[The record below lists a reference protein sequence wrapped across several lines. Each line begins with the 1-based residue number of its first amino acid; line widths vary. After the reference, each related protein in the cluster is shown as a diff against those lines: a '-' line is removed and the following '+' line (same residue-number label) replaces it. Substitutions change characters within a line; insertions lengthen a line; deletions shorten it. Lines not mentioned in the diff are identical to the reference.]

1 MPQTTANGIRLT
13 YETYGPETGAPL
25 LLICGLGMQMIR
37 WPQGFL
43 DALTDRGFR
52 VIAMDNRDVGLSQWF
67 DEADLQAIVAERQAG
82 RWPEAP
88 YYLSDMAADC
98 AGLLD
103 ALAIPQAHIAGMSM
117 GGMIAQL
124 VACDHR
130 AKALSLTSIMSTTS
144 EPGLPPGTP
153 EALEALSKP
162 RPHPDDDL
170 ETFLELSV
178 ATSRAIGS
186 PAYPAPE
193 AEIHARALADAR
205 RAWRPQGFARQYAAI
220 MASPGRAAKLAAL
233 DLPRR
238 RLTPHP
244 GEAPRAGGASPPP
257 ERRALGLARAARPMG
272 APGLTRGLSP
282 AGDGRSAQSSG
293 KWQATP
299 CPGARA
305 ATGGTSAAHSGCA
318 RGQRVRNRQPEGG
331 STG

>member
-1 MPQTTANGIRLT
+1 MPEITANGIRLT
-13 YETYGPETGAPL
+13 YETYGPESGAPL

-37 WPQGFL
+37 WPEGFL
-43 DALTDRGFR
+43 DALVARGFH
-52 VIAMDNRDVGLSQWF
+52 VIAMDNRDVGLSQGF
-67 DEADLQAIVAERQAG
+67 DEAGVPDLQAIVAERQAG

-103 ALAIPQAHIAGMSM
+103 ALGIAQAHVAGMSM

-162 RPHPDDDL
+162 RPHPDEDL
-170 ETFLELSV
+170 ETFLARSV

-220 MASPGRAAKLAAL
+220 MASPGRAAKLAKL
-233 DLPRR
+233 DLPATVIHGVQDPLVRFEGGKA
-238 RLTPHP
+238 TAEAIP
-244 GEAPRAGGASPPP
+244 GCELVAIEGMGHDLPAELFDRIADAMAATA
-257 ERRALGLARAARPMG
+257 ERARAA
-272 APGLTRGLSP
+272 A
-282 AGDGRSAQSSG
+282 
-293 KWQATP
+293 
-299 CPGARA
+299 
-305 ATGGTSAAHSGCA
+305 
-318 RGQRVRNRQPEGG
+318 
-331 STG
+331 

>member
-13 YETYGPETGAPL
+13 YEIHGPEDGEPL

-37 WPQGFL
+37 WPEGFL
-43 DALTDRGFR
+43 DTLTARGFR

-67 DEADLQAIVAERQAG
+67 DEAGVPDLQAIAAERQAG

-103 ALAIPQAHIAGMSM
+103 ALGIEAAHIMGMSM

-153 EALEALSKP
+153 AALEALSKP

-170 ETFLELSV
+170 ETFLALSV
-178 ATSRAIGS
+178 AASRAIGS

-193 AEIHARALADAR
+193 DEIHARALADAR

-233 DLPRR
+233 DLPATVIHGVQDPLVRFEGGKA
-238 RLTPHP
+238 TAEAIP
-244 GEAPRAGGASPPP
+244 GCELVAIDGMGHDLPAELYERIAEAIAAVAS
-257 ERRALGLARAARPMG
+257 RARAA
-272 APGLTRGLSP
+272 A
-282 AGDGRSAQSSG
+282 
-293 KWQATP
+293 
-299 CPGARA
+299 
-305 ATGGTSAAHSGCA
+305 
-318 RGQRVRNRQPEGG
+318 
-331 STG
+331 